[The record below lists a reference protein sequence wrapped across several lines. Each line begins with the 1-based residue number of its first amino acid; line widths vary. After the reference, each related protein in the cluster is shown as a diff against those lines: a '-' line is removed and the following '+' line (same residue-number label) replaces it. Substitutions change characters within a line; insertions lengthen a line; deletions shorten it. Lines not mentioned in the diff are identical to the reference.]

1 MKKEYIAPKGVYGAR
16 SGTHAIKVGN
26 TIYLG
31 GKTPR
36 DEQRNVVEGG
46 FEAQAA
52 KVFEN
57 MKLVLEAAGA
67 SLNDIV
73 KLNIY
78 LKNAEDWPKLDP
90 IKESFFTPPLPA
102 QISVLVASLRG
113 PGVLLEMDA
122 IAVVDD

>member
-1 MKKEYIAPKGVYGAR
+1 MKKEYISPKGVYEAA
-16 SGTHAIKVGN
+16 SGTHAVRVGN

-31 GKTPR
+31 GKTGR

-52 KVFEN
+52 KAFEN

-73 KLNIY
+73 KLTIY
-78 LKNAEDWPKLDP
+78 FKNVEDSPKLRGIRDR
-90 IKESFFTPPLPA
+90 FFTPPLPA
-102 QISVLVASLRG
+102 MTGFQVASLG

-122 IAVVDD
+122 IAVVED